1 MNNLG
6 NKKTMAKNIK
16 RLMYENDM
24 KAKDVYTA
32 IGVPQAT
39 FSNWVNAETYPRID
53 KIEKMAKLFGVAKAE
68 LVEENYISLAG
79 LNLEQIK
86 EVKRFIE
93 FLRKSGE

>member
-1 MNNLG
+1 
-6 NKKTMAKNIK
+6 
-16 RLMYENDM
+16 MYENDM

-32 IGVPQAT
+32 IDVPQAT

-53 KIEKMAKLFGVAKAE
+53 KIEKMAKLFGVSKAE

-86 EVKRFIE
+86 EVERFVK
-93 FLRKSGE
+93 FLKGGN